1 MTWHRLGLLRGVGQ
15 VVLPCRSGMP
25 ESLLLFS
32 PEVSAWGSY
41 LLCSQEVQESKSP
54 EVGDRKSLCKNS
66 LHMSFRGAAGD
77 EEPRSGPGSIQGE
90 IPRCAR
96 NDTLNQVFAE
106 APRGLPSSDEE
117 GLGVV
122 GLCILRAHFAFACN
136 WVSDIEKWRNKAR
149 MFMKT
154 KDRPANQPP
163 LIQGGESSRLAPL
176 LGSGGVGGGATLRPL
191 RALRLGVKPDI

>member
-1 MTWHRLGLLRGVGQ
+1 MTWHRLELFRGVGQ
-15 VVLPCRSGMP
+15 VALPCRSGMP

-96 NDTLNQVFAE
+96 NDTLNQVFAQ
-106 APRGLPSSDEE
+106 APRADRTARAAFWKAADGPPEDRAPAVIPAKAGIHCTDNGSPLPRFRGGQVSRGRRRIE
-117 GLGVV
+117 G
-122 GLCILRAHFAFACN
+122 
-136 WVSDIEKWRNKAR
+136 
-149 MFMKT
+149 T
-154 KDRPANQPP
+154 KP
-163 LIQGGESSRLAPL
+163 EC
-176 LGSGGVGGGATLRPL
+176 
-191 RALRLGVKPDI
+191 